1 MLEFKLG
8 CYKSIPPRFINP
20 RNQRDKKQSTS
31 IEILCVEMV
40 KNESNLLKTTNT
52 EGSKRKLEITNLDHL
67 DHAYV
72 VVPAR

>member
-1 MLEFKLG
+1 
-8 CYKSIPPRFINP
+8 
-20 RNQRDKKQSTS
+20 
-31 IEILCVEMV
+31 MV

-72 VVPAR
+72 VVQLDVVK